1 MAELQVEIWQDH
13 IVAGIYAANPHL
25 DKCVNADQ
33 YVLQGKVVHIPQAGA
48 APKAVR
54 NRTDLPAKVVRRKDT
69 DVTYTLDELTSDPV
83 HIPDADQAELS
94 YDKRASVLTETQNA
108 LNELAGDL
116 MLLNWA
122 PPASRI
128 IRTTGE
134 AVPAHMGIGSRLK
147 FTTKDLKR
155 AQKQFN
161 KDGVPTADRYIML
174 DADMEDQFTDSLT
187 ESEHRDFSKAY
198 DEKAGI
204 VGKLYG
210 FTFLSRA
217 YVLSYLGL
225 SAVEK
230 AEEFAAATCAAALC
244 WQKDSVEGAKGTV
257 KMFDDEGN
265 PLYYGDIY
273 SFLLRLGGRI
283 RRADNKG
290 VLAIVQGVP
299 SEAWKTGTEYK
310 EGDFVTSGDLLYIC
324 IEDHTASAAFET
336 DAAKWEVVE

>member
-1 MAELQVEIWQDH
+1 MAGLQREIWEEH
-13 IVAGIYAANPHL
+13 IVSGIYAANPHL
-25 DKCVNADQ
+25 SLCVNADQ

-48 APKAVR
+48 APKAVK
-54 NRTDLPAKVVRRKDT
+54 NRTDLPAKVVRRKDA
-69 DVTYTLDELTSDPV
+69 DVTYTLDELTTDPV
-83 HIPDADQAELS
+83 HIPDADTAELS

-116 MLLNWA
+116 MLLDWA

-187 ESEHRDFSKAY
+187 DNEHRDFSKAY
-198 DEKAGI
+198 DEKEGV

-257 KMFDDEGN
+257 RMFDNEGN

-310 EGDFVTSGDLLYIC
+310 EGDFVTNGDLLYIC
-324 IEDHTASAAFET
+324 IENHTASAAFET

>member
-1 MAELQVEIWQDH
+1 MAGLQREIWEEH
-13 IVAGIYAANPHL
+13 IVSGIYAANPHL
-25 DKCVNADQ
+25 SLCVNADQ

-48 APKAVR
+48 APKAVK
-54 NRTDLPAKVVRRKDT
+54 NRTDLPAKVVRRKDA
-69 DVTYTLDELTSDPV
+69 DVTYTLDELTTDPV
-83 HIPDADQAELS
+83 HIPDADTAELS

-116 MLLNWA
+116 MLLDWA

-155 AQKQFN
+155 VQKQFN

-187 ESEHRDFSKAY
+187 DNEHRDFSKAY
-198 DEKAGI
+198 DEKEGV

-257 KMFDDEGN
+257 RMFDNEGN

-324 IEDHTASAAFET
+324 IENHTASAAFET

>member
-13 IVAGIYAANPHL
+13 IVGALFAANPHMS
-25 DKCVNADQ
+25 KCVNANQ

-48 APKAVR
+48 APKAVK
-54 NRTDLPAKVVRRKDT
+54 NRSDFPATVVRRKDT
-69 DVTYTLDELTSDPV
+69 DITYTLDELTTDPV
-83 HIPDADQAELS
+83 HIPDADTAELS

-108 LNELAGDL
+108 VNELAGDL
-116 MLLNWA
+116 MLFNWA
-122 PPASRI
+122 PKASRI
-128 IRTTGE
+128 IRTSGE
-134 AVPAHMGIGSRLK
+134 AVPAHMGIGQRLK

-161 KDGVPTADRYIML
+161 KDGVPTTDRYMIL
-174 DADMEDQFTDSLT
+174 DADMEDQLTDSLT
-187 ESEHRDFSKAY
+187 ETQYRDFSKAY
-198 DEKAGI
+198 NEKEGV

-210 FTFLSRA
+210 FTILSRA
-217 YVLSYLGL
+217 YVLSYLGME
-225 SAVEK
+225 AQEK
-230 AEEFAAATCAAALC
+230 QEEFADATCSAALC
-244 WQKDSVEGAKGTV
+244 WQKDSVEGALGEV
-257 KMFDDEGN
+257 KMFNDEGN

-283 RRADNKG
+283 RREDSKG

-299 SEAWKTGTEYK
+299 SEEWKTGTEYK

-324 IEDHTASAAFET
+324 KEAHTASASFET

>member
-1 MAELQVEIWQDH
+1 MPELQVEIWQEH
-13 IVAGIYAANPHL
+13 IVGGIYAANPHL
-25 DKCVNADQ
+25 SLCVNSDQ

-48 APKAVR
+48 APKAVK
-54 NRTDLPAKVVRRKDT
+54 NRTDLPAQVARRKDT
-69 DVTYTLDELTSDPV
+69 DITYTLDELTTDPV
-83 HIPDADQAELS
+83 HIPNADTAELS

-122 PPASRI
+122 PSASRI
-128 IRTTGE
+128 IRTSGE
-134 AVPAHMGIGSRLK
+134 AVPAHMGIGSRMK

-187 ESEHRDFSKAY
+187 ESQARDFSRAY
-198 DEKAGI
+198 DEKNGI

-217 YVLSYLGL
+217 YVLSYLGMN
-225 SAVEK
+225 AIEK

-244 WQKDSVEGAKGTV
+244 WHKDSVERALGDV

-265 PLYYGDIY
+265 PQYYGDIY

-283 RRADNKG
+283 RRADSKG

-299 SEAWKTGTEYK
+299 SEAWKTGTGYK

-324 IEDHTASAAFET
+324 VEDHTASAAFET
-336 DAAKWEVVE
+336 DAAKWEIVE

>member
-48 APKAVR
+48 APKAVK
-54 NRTDLPAKVVRRKDT
+54 NRTDLPAKVVRRKDA
-69 DVTYTLDELTSDPV
+69 DVTYTLDELTTDPV
-83 HIPDADQAELS
+83 HIPDADTAELS

-116 MLLNWA
+116 MLLDWA

-187 ESEHRDFSKAY
+187 DNEHRDFSKAY
-198 DEKAGI
+198 DEKEGV

-257 KMFDDEGN
+257 RMFDNEGN

-324 IEDHTASAAFET
+324 IENHTASAAFET